1 MIATF
6 RSDTPAEVAGAIKT
20 GPRQRLYG
28 CSGGALMPLSTD
40 PVGQPVTLDQT
51 GETSPYPFFEYMRRT
66 DPVWHGA
73 MMDTSQ
79 MPEEL
84 RPKDEWVLFGYDGV
98 YQAFRD
104 DRIFSSHK
112 YDETIVFVMGH
123 TILAM
128 GGKEHHDHR
137 SLVAKAF
144 RATALERWE
153 PSVIGP
159 VCDQLIDEIKHDC
172 HADLVKALTFEFPTR
187 IISVLLGLPPEDLDM
202 FRRLS
207 LDLISIPTDIVAGL
221 NAAAEL
227 QGYFLKQV
235 EQRRRKRTDDI
246 IGDLVAAEIDGEKL
260 TDDAIIAFLRL
271 LLPAGLETT
280 YRSSGNLLYLLLTHP
295 EQLQMVRR
303 DRALIPAAIEEGLRV
318 ETPLT
323 MVMRTTTEEV
333 EIGGKIIP
341 ADAQVDMCMGSANRD
356 ESRWPDADR
365 FDIQRPRHSHVAFA
379 GGIHMCLGMHL
390 ARLETR
396 IMLNSVL
403 NRVENLAFVP
413 DDGTGDESRIVGLIF
428 RSPNKLPVT
437 FTPAP

>member
-1 MIATF
+1 MT
-6 RSDTPAEVAGAIKT
+6 
-20 GPRQRLYG
+20 
-28 CSGGALMPLSTD
+28 LSTD
-40 PVGQPVTLDQT
+40 RPDSGGQPVALDFT

-73 MMDTSQ
+73 LADHSQ

-84 RPKDEWVLFGYDGV
+84 RPNDEWALFGYDALF
-98 YQAFRD
+98 QAFRD

-112 YDETIVFVMGH
+112 YDETIGLVMGH

-137 SLVAKAF
+137 NLVAKAF

-159 VCDQLIDEIKHDC
+159 VCDQLVDEIKNDGQ
-172 HADLVKALTFEFPTR
+172 ADLVKAVTFEFPTR
-187 IISVLLGLPPEDLDM
+187 IISTLLGLPREDLDL

-207 LDLISIPTDIVAGL
+207 LDLISIPTDIEEGL
-221 NAAAEL
+221 NAATEL
-227 QGYFLKQV
+227 HGYFLSQV
-235 EQRRRKRTDDI
+235 EQRRRKLTDDI

-260 TDDAIIAFLRL
+260 SDEAIIAFLRL

-295 EQLQMVRR
+295 EQLAMVHE
-303 DRALIPAAIEEGLRV
+303 DRSLIPSAIEEGLRF

-323 MVMRTTTEEV
+323 TVMRTTTEDV
-333 EIGGKIIP
+333 EIGGETIP
-341 ADAQVDMCMGSANRD
+341 AGAQIDMCMGSANRD
-356 ESRWPDADR
+356 DSRWTDPNT
-365 FDIQRPRHSHVAFA
+365 FDIRRPRQAHIAFA

-396 IMLNSVL
+396 VMLNSL
-403 NRVENLAFVP
+403 FDRVKDLAFVP
-413 DDGTGDESRIVGLIF
+413 DDATGAESKIVGLTF

-437 FTPAP
+437 FSPAA

>member
-1 MIATF
+1 MTL
-6 RSDTPAEVAGAIKT
+6 R
-20 GPRQRLYG
+20 
-28 CSGGALMPLSTD
+28 TD
-40 PVGQPVTLDQT
+40 RPDFNGRPVTLDLT

-66 DPVWHGA
+66 DPVWQGTLADH
-73 MMDTSQ
+73 SQ

-84 RPKDEWVLFGYDGV
+84 RPIDEWVLFGYDGLF
-98 YQAFRD
+98 QAFRD
-104 DRIFSSHK
+104 DRVFTSAK
-112 YDETIVFVMGH
+112 YDQTIGLVMGH

-159 VCDQLIDEIKHDC
+159 VCDQLIDEIKYDG
-172 HADLVKALTFEFPTR
+172 HADLVRALTFEFPTR
-187 IISVLLGLPPEDLDM
+187 IISVLLGLPPEDLDL

-207 LDLISIPTDIVAGL
+207 LDLISIPTDIAAGL

-227 QGYFLKQV
+227 HGYFLEQV
-235 EQRRRKRTDDI
+235 EQRRRKITDDI

-260 TDDAIIAFLRL
+260 TDEAIIAFLRL

-295 EQLQMVRR
+295 EQLAMVRQ
-303 DRALIPAAIEEGLRV
+303 DRSLIPAAIEEGLRV

-323 MVMRTTTEEV
+323 MVMRTTTQGI
-333 EIGGKIIP
+333 EIGGKTIP

-356 ESRWPDADR
+356 ESRWPDPNT
-365 FDIQRPRHSHVAFA
+365 FDIHRPRHAHIAFA
-379 GGIHMCLGMHL
+379 AGIHMCLGMHL

-396 IMLNSVL
+396 VMLNSL
-403 NRVENLAFVP
+403 FDRVKDLAFVP
-413 DDGTGDESRIVGLIF
+413 DDATGEESKIVGLTF

-437 FTPAP
+437 FAPAA

>member
-1 MIATF
+1 MT
-6 RSDTPAEVAGAIKT
+6 
-20 GPRQRLYG
+20 
-28 CSGGALMPLSTD
+28 LSTD
-40 PVGQPVTLDQT
+40 PANQPVTLDLT

-73 MMDTSQ
+73 LTDHSQ

-84 RPKDEWVLFGYDGV
+84 RPNDEWVLFGYDPV
-98 YQAFRD
+98 FQAFRD

-112 YDETIVFVMGH
+112 YDETIGLVMGH

-137 SLVAKAF
+137 NLVAKAF

-159 VCDQLIDEIKHDC
+159 ACDQLVDEIKNDG
-172 HADLVKALTFEFPTR
+172 HADLVKAVTFEFPTR
-187 IISVLLGLPPEDLDM
+187 IISTLLGLPPEDLDF

-207 LDLISIPTDIVAGL
+207 LDLISIPTDIMAGL

-227 QGYFLKQV
+227 HGYFLEQV
-235 EQRRRKRTDDI
+235 EQRRRKHTDDI

-260 TDDAIIAFLRL
+260 TDEAIIAFLRL

-295 EQLQMVRR
+295 EQLELVYR
-303 DRALIPAAIEEGLRV
+303 DRSLIPMAIEEGLRF

-323 MVMRTTTEEV
+323 MVMRTTTQDV
-333 EIGGKIIP
+333 EIGGKTIP
-341 ADAQVDMCMGSANRD
+341 SDAQIDMCMGSANRD
-356 ESRWPDADR
+356 ETRWTDPNT
-365 FDIQRPRHSHVAFA
+365 FDIRRPRQAHIAFA

-396 IMLNSVL
+396 VMLNSL
-403 NRVENLAFVP
+403 FDRVKDLAFVA
-413 DDGTGDESRIVGLIF
+413 DDGTGQESKIVGLTF

-437 FTPAP
+437 FAPAT

>member
-1 MIATF
+1 MTLGTDANRQAT
-6 RSDTPAEVAGAIKT
+6 
-20 GPRQRLYG
+20 
-28 CSGGALMPLSTD
+28 
-40 PVGQPVTLDQT
+40 TLDLT
-51 GETSPYPFFEYMRRT
+51 GQTSPYPFFEHMRRT

-73 MMDTSQ
+73 LADHSQ

-84 RPKDEWVLFGYDGV
+84 RPNDEWVLFSYDV
-98 YQAFRD
+98 VFQAFRD
-104 DRIFSSHK
+104 DRIFTSAN
-112 YDETIVFVMGH
+112 YDKTIGLVMGH

-137 SLVAKAF
+137 NLVAKAF

-159 VCDQLIDEIKHDC
+159 VCNRLVDEIKDHGE
-172 HADLVKALTFEFPTR
+172 ADLVKAVTFEFPTR
-187 IISVLLGLPPEDLDM
+187 IIATLLGLPREDLDL

-221 NAAAEL
+221 NAADEL
-227 QGYFLKQV
+227 HGYFLNQV
-235 EQRRRKRTDDI
+235 EQRRRKPTNDI

-260 TDDAIIAFLRL
+260 TDEAIIAFLRL

-295 EQLQMVRR
+295 DQLAMVYQ
-303 DRALIPAAIEEGLRV
+303 DRSLIPTAIEEGLRF

-323 MVMRTTTEEV
+323 MVMRTTTQDV
-333 EIGGKIIP
+333 EIGGKTIP
-341 ADAQVDMCMGSANRD
+341 SDAQIDMCMGSANRD
-356 ESRWPDADR
+356 ESRWTDPNTFNIR
-365 FDIQRPRHSHVAFA
+365 RPRQAHIAFA

-396 IMLNSVL
+396 VMLNSL
-403 NRVENLAFVP
+403 FDRVKDLALVP
-413 DDGTGDESRIVGLIF
+413 DDGTGVESKIVGLTF

-437 FTPAP
+437 FTPAA

>member
-1 MIATF
+1 MT
-6 RSDTPAEVAGAIKT
+6 
-20 GPRQRLYG
+20 
-28 CSGGALMPLSTD
+28 LSTD
-40 PVGQPVTLDQT
+40 PGGQPVTLDLT

-73 MMDTSQ
+73 PADHSQ
-79 MPEEL
+79 MPEEM
-84 RPKDEWVLFGYDGV
+84 RPSDEWVLFSYDALF
-98 YQAFRD
+98 QAFRD

-112 YDETIVFVMGH
+112 YDETIGLVMGH

-137 SLVAKAF
+137 NLVAKAF

-159 VCDQLIDEIKHDC
+159 VCDRLVDEIKNDGQ
-172 HADLVKALTFEFPTR
+172 ADLVKAVTFEFPTR
-187 IISVLLGLPPEDLDM
+187 IISTLLGLPREDLAL

-207 LDLISIPTDIVAGL
+207 LDLISIPTDIEAGL
-221 NAAAEL
+221 NAATEL
-227 QGYFLKQV
+227 HGYFLNQV
-235 EQRRRKRTDDI
+235 EQRRRKLTDDI

-260 TDDAIIAFLRL
+260 SDEAIIAFLRL

-295 EQLQMVRR
+295 EQLAMVSR
-303 DRALIPAAIEEGLRV
+303 DRSLIPSAIEEGLRF

-333 EIGGKIIP
+333 EIGGKTIP
-341 ADAQVDMCMGSANRD
+341 SGAQIDMCMGSANRD
-356 ESRWPDADR
+356 DSRWTDPNT
-365 FDIQRPRHSHVAFA
+365 FDIRRPRQAHIAFA

-396 IMLNSVL
+396 VMLNSL
-403 NRVENLAFVP
+403 FDRVRDLAFVS
-413 DDGTGDESRIVGLIF
+413 DDGTGEESKIVGLTF

-437 FTPAP
+437 FSPAG

>member
-1 MIATF
+1 MTLGTDRF
-6 RSDTPAEVAGAIKT
+6 DGDSPA
-20 GPRQRLYG
+20 
-28 CSGGALMPLSTD
+28 
-40 PVGQPVTLDQT
+40 VTLDLT
-51 GETSPYPFFEYMRRT
+51 GETSPYPFFEHMRRT
-66 DPVWHGA
+66 DPVWHGSLG
-73 MMDTSQ
+73 DPEQ

-84 RPKDEWVLFGYDGV
+84 RPSDEWVFFSYDAV
-98 YQAFRD
+98 HRAFRD
-104 DRIFSSHK
+104 DRIFTSAAYAK
-112 YDETIVFVMGH
+112 TIGLVMGH

-159 VCDQLIDEIKHDC
+159 VCDRLIDEFKNDGR
-172 HADLVKALTFEFPTR
+172 ADLVKALTFEFPTR
-187 IISVLLGLPPEDLDM
+187 IIMTLLGLPPEDLDL

-207 LDLISIPTDIVAGL
+207 LDLISIQTDIMAGL

-227 QGYFLKQV
+227 HGYFLEQV
-235 EQRRRKRTDDI
+235 EQRRHQRTDDI

-260 TDDAIIAFLRL
+260 SDEAIIAFLRL

-295 EQLQMVRR
+295 EQLAMVTA
-303 DRALIPAAIEEGLRV
+303 DRSLIPVAIEEALRV

-333 EIGGKIIP
+333 EVGGKVIP
-341 ADAQVDMCMGSANRD
+341 ADAQIDLCMGSANRD
-356 ESRWPDADR
+356 ETRWPDANT
-365 FDIQRPRHSHVAFA
+365 FDITRPRQAHIAFA

-396 IMLNSVL
+396 VMLNSL
-403 NRVENLAFVP
+403 FDRVDGLALLP
-413 DDGTGDESRIVGLIF
+413 DDGTGEESRIVGLTF
-428 RSPNKLPVT
+428 RSPNKLPVS
-437 FTPAP
+437 FSPAA

>member
-1 MIATF
+1 MT
-6 RSDTPAEVAGAIKT
+6 
-20 GPRQRLYG
+20 
-28 CSGGALMPLSTD
+28 
-40 PVGQPVTLDQT
+40 VTLDTT

-66 DPVWHGA
+66 DPVFHGTL
-73 MMDTSQ
+73 MDSDLL
-79 MPEEL
+79 PEEL
-84 RPKDEWVLFGYDGV
+84 KPDDEWVLFDYDGV
-98 YQAFRD
+98 FQAFRD
-104 DRIFSSHK
+104 DRIFTSAA
-112 YDETIVFVMGH
+112 YDKTIGLVMGH

-137 SLVAKAF
+137 NLVAKAF
-144 RATALERWE
+144 RATALQRWE

-159 VCDQLIDEIKHDC
+159 VCDRLVDEIKHDG

-187 IISVLLGLPPEDLDM
+187 IIATLLGLPPDDLEL

-207 LDLISIPTDIVAGL
+207 LDLISIPTDIEAGL
-221 NAAAEL
+221 VAATEL
-227 QGYFLKQV
+227 HGYFLNQV
-235 EQRRRKRTDDI
+235 EQRRRKPTNDI

-260 TDDAIIAFLRL
+260 SDEAIIAFLRL

-295 EQLQMVRR
+295 EQLAMVYQ
-303 DRALIPAAIEEGLRV
+303 DRSLIPTAMEEGLRV

-333 EIGGKIIP
+333 EIGGKTIP
-341 ADAQVDMCMGSANRD
+341 AHAQIDLCMGSANRD
-356 ESRWPDADR
+356 ETRWTDPNT
-365 FDIQRPRHSHVAFA
+365 FDIRRPRQAHIAFA

-396 IMLNSVL
+396 VILNSL
-403 NRVENLAFVP
+403 FDRVKNLAFVP
-413 DDGTGDESRIVGLIF
+413 DDGTGEESKIVGVTF

-437 FTPAP
+437 FDPAA

>member
-1 MIATF
+1 MTL
-6 RSDTPAEVAGAIKT
+6 RTERPD
-20 GPRQRLYG
+20 
-28 CSGGALMPLSTD
+28 
-40 PVGQPVTLDQT
+40 VGDQPVILDTT

-66 DPVWHGA
+66 DPVFHGTLI
-73 MMDTSQ
+73 DSDLLP
-79 MPEEL
+79 PELKPE
-84 RPKDEWVLFGYDGV
+84 DEWVLFDYDGV
-98 YQAFRD
+98 FQAFRD
-104 DRIFSSHK
+104 DKVFTSAEYEK
-112 YDETIVFVMGH
+112 TIGLVMGH

-159 VCDQLIDEIKHDC
+159 VCDQLVDEIKNDG

-187 IISVLLGLPPEDLDM
+187 IISELLGLPREDLDM

-207 LDLISIPTDIVAGL
+207 LGLISIQTDIEAGL
-221 NAAAEL
+221 TAANEL
-227 QGYFLKQV
+227 HGYFLDQV
-235 EQRRRKRTDDI
+235 EQRRKNPTKDI
-246 IGDLVAAEIDGEKL
+246 IGDLCTAEIDGEKL
-260 TDDAIIAFLRL
+260 TDEAIIAFLRL

-295 EQLQMVRR
+295 EQLAMVHH
-303 DRALIPAAIEEGLRV
+303 DRSLIPIAMEEGLRV

-333 EIGGKIIP
+333 EIGGKTIP
-341 ADAQVDMCMGSANRD
+341 ANTQIDLCMGSANRD
-356 ESRWPDADR
+356 ESRWTDSNT
-365 FDIQRPRHSHVAFA
+365 FDIRRPRQAHIAFA

-396 IMLNSVL
+396 VMLNSL
-403 NRVENLAFVP
+403 LDRVENLTLEP
-413 DDGTGDESRIVGLIF
+413 DDETRIVGVTF
-428 RSPNKLPVT
+428 RSPNSLPVT
-437 FTPAP
+437 FNAVS